1 MRGKRQI
8 CCPRVL
14 LSIAVKVNVVCL
26 GTFRLSLQDGR
37 RRLKFFMAS
46 SRPRLTPSRFAL
58 EEICER
64 A

>member
-1 MRGKRQI
+1 MKAAN
-8 CCPRVL
+8 L
-14 LSIAVKVNVVCL
+14 LPKSSPSIVAKVNVVCL